1 VLSFIRLAGS
11 PDAIN
16 QVRID
21 NAAADALIG
30 CDIVVSSS
38 PKASATYRAGMKAVI
53 NLAEMPTGD
62 IVRIRDA
69 DLQSRRRLKEIARVA
84 GEENL
89 RSFDANRMA
98 EKLFGDSVYANMLM
112 LGFAWQEGLVPV
124 SLAAMER
131 AIELNGVTVARN
143 RQAFAAGRL
152 AAADPDFRS
161 LREPEPK
168 AETLDEVID
177 RRFKFLAAYQDRAWA
192 ERWLRTV
199 NSVRTA
205 EARFNSDI
213 LTDAVARSLF
223 KLMSYKDEYEVA
235 RLHMQTGFLDE
246 LKREFAG
253 DFKVNYHFAPPL
265 LSSEKDARG
274 RPRSGSS
281 VSGCRRLCACL
292 PASSACAVR
301 HWMYSAI
308 PPSAGPSAS

>member
-1 VLSFIRLAGS
+1 LVTGVGGTGVVTVGALISMAAHLEGRGSSVLDFTGFAQKFGPVLSFIRLAGS

-161 LREPEPK
+161 LREPERRPK
-168 AETLDEVID
+168 
-177 RRFKFLAAYQDRAWA
+177 
-192 ERWLRTV
+192 RWMR
-199 NSVRTA
+199 
-205 EARFNSDI
+205 
-213 LTDAVARSLF
+213 
-223 KLMSYKDEYEVA
+223 
-235 RLHMQTGFLDE
+235 
-246 LKREFAG
+246 
-253 DFKVNYHFAPPL
+253 
-265 LSSEKDARG
+265 
-274 RPRSGSS
+274 
-281 VSGCRRLCACL
+281 
-292 PASSACAVR
+292 
-301 HWMYSAI
+301 
-308 PPSAGPSAS
+308 